1 MAGKDGG
8 VIQDDITIVI
18 KKQID
23 SSHLTL
29 KRMGVIGAVV
39 VVQAMV
45 KAHSDDEE
53 DLGEPVAESSRN
65 NTVVLEGLLGEAV
78 ELLEHVRLRT
88 RNWPDVAG
96 LFLDELS
103 NMVGGN
109 VGLNT
114 KFMDKVNKRFADDFQ
129 EEYIEDVIEGK

>member
-1 MAGKDGG
+1 M
-8 VIQDDITIVI
+8 
-18 KKQID
+18 
-23 SSHLTL
+23 
-29 KRMGVIGAVV
+29 
-39 VVQAMV
+39 
-45 KAHSDDEE
+45 
-53 DLGEPVAESSRN
+53 
-65 NTVVLEGLLGEAV
+65 
-78 ELLEHVRLRT
+78 
-88 RNWPDVAG
+88 AG

>member
-1 MAGKDGG
+1 MFKPWSRPTVTMKKIWVSLWLRVAGT
-8 VIQDDITIVI
+8 IQWY
-18 KKQID
+18 
-23 SSHLTL
+23 L
-29 KRMGVIGAVV
+29 R
-39 VVQAMV
+39 
-45 KAHSDDEE
+45 
-53 DLGEPVAESSRN
+53 
-65 NTVVLEGLLGEAV
+65 LLGEAA